1 MRKILITYLPASLL
15 LAFLAMILVSCG
27 GGGDG
32 SDSGTTPTPTPPST
46 KSVVIT
52 GTVPGTVAMAYELA
66 TGKEADRNVAS
77 GTPKTFSLNVAP
89 GGYYLMFIENEG
101 TSAQKS
107 FAFQN
112 VTGGNVLTFKAN
124 TTLDLG
130 VLGFNNYPRAA
141 VPLIDRI
148 SGNDNIT
155 ESLRPEASFS
165 PGAGEWIETRK
176 FVNSTCSGHS
186 PGTTVTGNVTIAQ
199 GFGLVTYTPAG
210 TTETATGVAN
220 VNTAILTASSASALE
235 TIYLTMQSDNSLA
248 GTYSKVGYG
257 GECSE
262 EGTLT
267 AVLDTSPP
275 PPGYHVDRSIHQRP
289 VVDEREQYRRVHGDG
304 DLERQFNVYGCTSLE
319 CEFRYGVNKLQR
331 RAFLSGIFND
341 QTATI
346 AATYSSGGITK
357 TATMDVT
364 ITSAPSIPFTQEELS
379 GKVFFSKN
387 FLYILNADKTLEL
400 YATFGT
406 PPGDP
411 SYYVTGTWSNDNN
424 GLYLNFKF
432 TDYAPAIVQRIAD
445 SPTEMVVE
453 YFDTFWGLIPNQTWE
468 KTMSVDPVK
477 LPGTYTGSD
486 GYTWVFNENGTGTVS
501 IYGGITFTWSVD
513 SDGVLRMPSSTGY
526 TAVFYARAT
535 SQSTATQY
543 TILKVGFAEHNA
555 STGYFY
561 KYYGGLSLTR
571 Q

>member
-1 MRKILITYLPASLL
+1 MRKILITYLPASLF
-15 LAFLAMILVSCG
+15 LAFLAMIIASCG

-32 SDSGTTPTPTPPST
+32 SDSGTTPAPTPPST

-275 PPGYHVDRSIHQRP
+275 PPATTLTGLSISGP
-289 VVDEREQYRRVHGDG
+289 SSMSANSTAAYTATATWSD
-304 DLERQFNVYGCTSLE
+304 NSTSTVAPAWSVNSDMASIS
-319 CEFRYGVNKLQR
+319 FSGV
-331 RAFLSGIFND
+331 LSCHGIFND